1 MFYDIET
8 IQTTSDR
15 NGYPRELKYATIGFE
30 TFEEAEEYAKENDMT
45 VCSFYKKDG
54 WSLWARDGYPL
65 HAFQLHASDFSDDWR
80 HYEFGAA
87 DRFWEETLQEVDELK
102 EYDDWTDEQVEE
114 YLEAAKKVRDKIAAL
129 NPGEFACVYDNYV
142 FAVYDQET
150 MQYHH
155 DGTTY
160 AIGCI

>member
-45 VCSFYKKDG
+45 VRSFYKKDG
-54 WSLWARDGYPL
+54 WSLWTRDGFPL
-65 HAFQLHASDFSDDWR
+65 KAFQLQASDFSDDYRQYNWCDA
-80 HYEFGAA
+80 E
-87 DRFWEETLQEVDELK
+87 RFWEEAQEEAVELK
-102 EYDDWTDEQVEE
+102 EFDDWSDEQIED
-114 YLEAAKKVRDKIAAL
+114 YLEKAREVCKEIAKLKE
-129 NPGEFACVYDNYV
+129 GQFACVYDNNIY
-142 FAVYDQET
+142 AVYDLET
-150 MQYHH
+150 MNYSH